1 MPITDATWAERQQRY
16 WEVEGQQSATDQ
28 LGRTCTYILICQVAF
43 VGLDWLAF
51 PSQFVF
57 FFLLRLIVDAFVLL
71 VLLKLRFTQPN
82 WSQLAVS
89 AAVGAEILAMIY
101 ASERGDTLYFAGLI
115 LVLVGMPVLQP
126 ISVRGSVLVSSFCT
140 LGFFWCIRFGPA
152 EFDSR
157 AFVIQTI
164 FILSGALESAFS
176 CRALSENRVIG
187 FEQRT
192 EIEAARDALASLD
205 EAKDR
210 FAANVHHELRTPL
223 TLILAPLDT
232 LLSGDQGPVSA
243 EVTKALGTM
252 HVNGRRLL
260 KLINN
265 LLDLAKLESAR
276 FEVNRR
282 LQPPG
287 IVIDSIV
294 SGARPLAERKCLS
307 LSTEFETE
315 RQICCDAD
323 ALEKVVMNLVGNALK
338 FTADGGSVVV
348 RMFDSEENDGV
359 VVRVE
364 DTGIGLSRTDVARVF
379 DRFAQVDGSAT
390 REHEG
395 TGIGLSLAKELV
407 ELHGGEIWA
416 ESEGEGCGASMCF
429 WLPRGEE
436 DEYAEES
443 CLLEGGE
450 NPRSAALEVAVRA
463 GTTDGIELELG
474 RTVSRWESR
483 RGEDQSGHND
493 LDSSRVDL
501 PDIVVVDDNADMRE
515 LLDFILGRE
524 FNVHLARNGA
534 EGLILA
540 RTVIPDLVVT
550 DIMMPEMTGTEL
562 CGHLKSSDDT
572 RSIPVMLVS
581 SKAEGEMKVEGLELG
596 ADDYVTKP
604 FHPKELLVRARGLV
618 RFRVLQRELN
628 GRNLELQEALF
639 ELKDA
644 EAQLV
649 QRERLAAVGELA
661 AGVAHE
667 VNNPVNFALNAV
679 RAMKTELLYLSKGI
693 EIALGGE
700 KAAASRRQ
708 EEVVEEVA
716 EATAT
721 IVELGTIVVDGLER
735 TQKLVGD
742 LRDFASPS
750 REERTDFEVR
760 IGIESTLAL
769 LRPSAEAVGVVIR
782 SEVGDMATRVVGDPN
797 ALNQVTMNLVKNSI
811 EAFDSR
817 GGEVDVLLSEEGECV
832 RIRVSDNGPGMSEE
846 AADHLF
852 DPFFTTKSAS
862 GGTGL
867 GLSISRRIARDHGG
881 DLEIVSSNDTGT
893 IFELYLPK
901 GAKISL

>member
-1 MPITDATWAERQQRY
+1 M
-16 WEVEGQQSATDQ
+16 
-28 LGRTCTYILICQVAF
+28 
-43 VGLDWLAF
+43 
-51 PSQFVF
+51 F

-126 ISVRGSVLVSSFCT
+126 ISVRGSVLISSFCT
-140 LGFFWCIRFGPA
+140 LGFFWCIGFGPA

-192 EIEAARDALASLD
+192 EIEAARDALSSLD

-232 LLSGDQGPVSA
+232 LLSGDQGPVSG
-243 EVTKALGTM
+243 EVSKALGTM

-276 FEVNRR
+276 FEVKRR

-287 IVIDSIV
+287 SVIASIV
-294 SGARPLAERKCLS
+294 SGAIPLAERKGLS
-307 LSTEFETE
+307 LSTEFKTE

-338 FTADGGSVVV
+338 FTADGGTVVV
-348 RMFDSEENDGV
+348 RMFDSEEDDGV

-416 ESEGEGCGASMCF
+416 ESEGEGFGASMCF
-429 WLPRGEE
+429 RLPRGEE
-436 DEYAEES
+436 DEYAEEL

-450 NPRSAALEVAVRA
+450 NPRSADLEVGVRA
-463 GTTDGIELELG
+463 GSTDGIELELG

-493 LDSSRVDL
+493 LDSSRIDL

-534 EGLILA
+534 DGLILA

-628 GRNLELQEALF
+628 GRNLELQKALF

-679 RAMKTELLYLSKGI
+679 RAMKTELSYLSKGI
-693 EIALGGE
+693 EIVLGGE
-700 KAAASRRQ
+700 KAAAPRRQ

-721 IVELGTIVVDGLER
+721 IVELGTIVADGLER

-760 IGIESTLAL
+760 IEIESTLAL

-811 EAFDSR
+811 EAFDSS
-817 GGEVDVLLSEEGECV
+817 GGEVDVLLSEEGGCV

-867 GLSISRRIARDHGG
+867 GLSICRRIARDHGG
-881 DLEIVSSNDTGT
+881 DLEIISSDDTGT

>member
-1 MPITDATWAERQQRY
+1 
-16 WEVEGQQSATDQ
+16 
-28 LGRTCTYILICQVAF
+28 
-43 VGLDWLAF
+43 
-51 PSQFVF
+51 
-57 FFLLRLIVDAFVLL
+57 
-71 VLLKLRFTQPN
+71 
-82 WSQLAVS
+82 
-89 AAVGAEILAMIY
+89 
-101 ASERGDTLYFAGLI
+101 
-115 LVLVGMPVLQP
+115 
-126 ISVRGSVLVSSFCT
+126 
-140 LGFFWCIRFGPA
+140 
-152 EFDSR
+152 
-157 AFVIQTI
+157 
-164 FILSGALESAFS
+164 
-176 CRALSENRVIG
+176 
-187 FEQRT
+187 
-192 EIEAARDALASLD
+192 
-205 EAKDR
+205 
-210 FAANVHHELRTPL
+210 
-223 TLILAPLDT
+223 
-232 LLSGDQGPVSA
+232 
-243 EVTKALGTM
+243 M

-276 FEVNRR
+276 FEVKRR

-287 IVIDSIV
+287 TVLASIV
-294 SGARPLAERKCLS
+294 SGAIPLAERKGLS

-338 FTADGGSVVV
+338 FTADGGTVVV
-348 RMFDSEENDGV
+348 RMFDSEEDDGV

-429 WLPRGEE
+429 RLPRGEE

-450 NPRSAALEVAVRA
+450 NPRSAALEVGVRA
-463 GTTDGIELELG
+463 GATDGIELELG

-493 LDSSRVDL
+493 LDSSRIDL

-515 LLDFILGRE
+515 LLEFILGRE

-534 EGLILA
+534 DGLILA

-628 GRNLELQEALF
+628 GRNLELQKALF

-679 RAMKTELLYLSKGI
+679 RAMKTELSYLSKGI
-693 EIALGGE
+693 EIVLGGE
-700 KAAASRRQ
+700 KAAAPRRQ

-721 IVELGTIVVDGLER
+721 IVELGTIVADGLER

-817 GGEVDVLLSEEGECV
+817 GGEVDVLLSEEGGCV

-867 GLSISRRIARDHGG
+867 GLSICRRIARDHGG

-893 IFELYLPK
+893 ILELYLPK